1 MKILL
6 NFWCSMP
13 VVLVAVLASCQS
25 TTRYTELKRV
35 VNANTGFAHFT
46 RGVNAYTLYALRE
59 CVSENDIAVLS
70 EMMNDKDGPTRIA
83 AMYVLAD
90 LGESGRKALR
100 EAKTDEAS
108 SRLEIQ
114 DAINESLAPDY
125 RPILQYPMTEAERKR
140 ISGCRK

>member
-6 NFWCSMP
+6 SFWCSIP
-13 VVLVAVLASCQS
+13 VLLVAALASCQS
-25 TTRYTELKRV
+25 TDRYTELKRV

-46 RGVNAYTLYALRE
+46 RGVNAYTLYALRG

-70 EMMNDKDGPTRIA
+70 EMLNDKDGPTRLA

-90 LGESGRKALR
+90 LGDPGRKALR
-100 EAKTDEAS
+100 EAKTNEAI
-108 SRLEIQ
+108 SRFDIQ
-114 DAINESLAPDY
+114 DAIKESLAPDY

-140 ISGCRK
+140 IRGCRK